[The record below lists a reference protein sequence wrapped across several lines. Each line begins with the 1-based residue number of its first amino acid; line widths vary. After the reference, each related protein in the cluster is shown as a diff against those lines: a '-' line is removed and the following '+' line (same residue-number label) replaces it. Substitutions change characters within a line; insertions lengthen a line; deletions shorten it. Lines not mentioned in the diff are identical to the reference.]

1 MPVCQ
6 IQLSFY
12 SPADKQLFS
21 SQLRPG
27 LPQEDAAFT
36 QKFPCMYN
44 CHYQFVV
51 SITAINVDSQ
61 MWGIS

>member
-21 SQLRPG
+21 SQLQPG
-27 LPQEDAAFT
+27 LPQEDAAD
-36 QKFPCMYN
+36 
-44 CHYQFVV
+44 H
-51 SITAINVDSQ
+51 S
-61 MWGIS
+61 